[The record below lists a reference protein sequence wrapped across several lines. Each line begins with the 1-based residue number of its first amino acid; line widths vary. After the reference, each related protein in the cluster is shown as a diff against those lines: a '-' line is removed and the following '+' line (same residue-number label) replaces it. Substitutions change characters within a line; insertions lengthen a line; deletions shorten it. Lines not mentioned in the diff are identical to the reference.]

1 MKNNKLISY
10 LTPCVLILS
19 ACGGG
24 GGESNT
30 TSNKNARIPIPAMT
44 VSTGS
49 KDLVVDELLTI
60 NTILTVKDAD
70 QDFTVSID
78 YSGNGHLE
86 QVINDDDITVKYT
99 APEVDRDI
107 EEHFSVTTSDKD
119 DAVTTLFS
127 VSINNASA
135 LLAIA
140 SIEKLIVLSESQGY
154 YEELKRVASIAIKM
168 NSFTNQSK
176 QNQSNLAMMTFEAT
190 KQSVLNETQYI
201 EVDPVYLQEQI
212 DSFNNGTSDESHL
225 LSVIEGAASRITLEV
240 GPILAEL
247 SRIISLSESIPT
259 IPSYAFSINGNKYS
273 GLIGNTEYGSFVDD
287 EWVFS
292 DEYTILESILLSP
305 CSAQ

>member
-1 MKNNKLISY
+1 MKKNKLISY

-30 TSNKNARIPIPAMT
+30 PSNKNAGIPVPAMT

-60 NTILTVKDAD
+60 NTLLSVKDAD

-86 QVINDDDITVKYT
+86 QVINGDDITVKYT
-99 APEVDRDI
+99 APEVDRDL
-107 EEHFSVTTSDKD
+107 EESFSVTTSDKD
-119 DAVTTLFS
+119 DAVTTLYS

-135 LLAIA
+135 LVAIA
-140 SIEKLIVLSESQGY
+140 SISKLIVLSESQGY
-154 YEELKRVASIAIKM
+154 YEELKRIASIAIKM
-168 NSFTNQSK
+168 NSFTNQDK
-176 QNQSNLAMMTFEAT
+176 QDQSNLAMTSFEAT
-190 KQSVLNETQYI
+190 RLSILNENQYI

-247 SRIISLSESIPT
+247 SRIISLSESIAT

-273 GLIGNTEYGSFVDD
+273 GLIGNTEHGSFVDD

-292 DEYTILESILLSP
+292 DEYAIFENILLSP
-305 CSAQ
+305 CSAY

>member
-1 MKNNKLISY
+1 MKKNKLISY
-10 LTPCVLILS
+10 LTPCVFILS

-30 TSNKNARIPIPAMT
+30 TSNENAGIPIPAMT

-49 KDLVVDELLTI
+49 KDFVVDELLTI

-86 QVINDDDITVKYT
+86 QVINGDDITVKYT

-119 DAVTTLFS
+119 DAVTTLYS

-135 LLAIA
+135 RVAIA

-154 YEELKRVASIAIKM
+154 YEELKHVASIAIKM
-168 NSFTNQSK
+168 NSFTDQGK
-176 QNQSNLAMMTFEAT
+176 QNQSNLAMTTFEAI

-212 DSFNNGTSDESHL
+212 DSFKEGTSDESHL
-225 LSVIEGAASRITLEV
+225 LGVIEGAASRITLSVAPVLEE
-240 GPILAEL
+240 LA
-247 SRIISLSESIPT
+247 RIIQPTDSIPA
-259 IPSYAFSINGNKYS
+259 ISSYAFSIIGDKYS
-273 GLIGNTEYGSFVDD
+273 GLIGNTEYGSFVNG

-292 DEYTILESILLSP
+292 NEYAIFESILLSP
-305 CSAQ
+305 CSAL